1 MPLSSKNGGFTPG
14 PTLILQVMGPN
25 AGESPQKIFVRKII
39 DTDPLGEF
47 KMTYWYARTGLTV
60 QQVRRMAAKADQG
73 KAALELVIVSQK
85 PNQPRRDTPPSVTHE
100 TASQYSEDS
109 LVWKDLP
116 DGLSPVTG
124 YDLSSGVAL
133 VLETITILKPTE
145 TIDLN
150 EYSKFETSGEPIIYL
165 RTLAYFGA
173 VPTKAAND
181 GMKSHKRDLIAVA
194 RLKQP
199 YAVFVR

>member
-60 QQVRRMAAKADQG
+60 QQVRRMAAVADQG
-73 KAALELVIVSQK
+73 KAALELVIVSQEL
-85 PNQPRRDTPPSVTHE
+85 NQPWKDPPPSGTHK

-116 DGLSPVTG
+116 VGLSPVTG
-124 YDLSSGVAL
+124 YNLSSGVAL

-150 EYSKFETSGEPIIYL
+150 EYSQFETSGEPIIYL
-165 RTLAYFGA
+165 QTLAYFGA
-173 VPTKAAND
+173 VPTKAAKD